1 MQKERSSD
9 VSYPF
14 PSMLIPPL
22 QLFLLPCLPVQLLQV
37 WSQETSECWIG
48 RHYRA
53 LLEFVV
59 MPILP
64 PAQQERID
72 VMSPHSIFLPQTKPC
87 LAALRFGKNVAW
99 SKTADL
105 EIYCP
110 FSWGWYVIHLSP
122 GFVILKNS
130 ISHISNK
137 NLFSLIYTDQLSV
150 LVVFIWF

>member
-48 RHYRA
+48 RHHRA

-72 VMSPHSIFLPQTKPC
+72 VKSPHSIFLPTNQTLLGCPPIWKKC
-87 LAALRFGKNVAW
+87 RLIKNCRFGN
-99 SKTADL
+99 L
-105 EIYCP
+105 LP
-110 FSWGWYVIHLSP
+110 FFLRLIC
-122 GFVILKNS
+122 NS
-130 ISHISNK
+130 FISRFCHSQEQYITH
-137 NLFSLIYTDQLSV
+137 F
-150 LVVFIWF
+150 